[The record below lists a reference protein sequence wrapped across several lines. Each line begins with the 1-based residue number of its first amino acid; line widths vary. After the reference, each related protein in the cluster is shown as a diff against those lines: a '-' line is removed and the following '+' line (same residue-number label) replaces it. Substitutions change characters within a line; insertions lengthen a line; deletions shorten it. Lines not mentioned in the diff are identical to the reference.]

1 MLEVPLNLNPATR
14 DLEIG
19 RQQPMTE
26 PASDTELIARMAKGD
41 QRAMPLLFARH
52 RTRVHR
58 FVLRRVRSEA
68 MAEELVNETFLAV
81 WQQAGRF
88 EGASSATTWMLA
100 IAHNKAVSALRKR
113 REEAL
118 DEDATAAI
126 PDSGDSPETSLA
138 KVGKAGILRAC
149 LNRLPDEQRVVMD
162 LVYYHEQSVK
172 EVSEVL
178 GVPENTIKTRMFY
191 ARKKLS
197 EMLKTAGVDRGW
209 P

>member
-1 MLEVPLNLNPATR
+1 
-14 DLEIG
+14 
-19 RQQPMTE
+19 
-26 PASDTELIARMAKGD
+26 
-41 QRAMPLLFARH
+41 MPVLFARH

-58 FVLRRVRSEA
+58 FVLRRVRSDGL
-68 MAEELVNETFLAV
+68 AEELVNETFLAV

-88 EGASSATTWMLA
+88 EGNSSATTWMLA

-113 REEAL
+113 REETL
-118 DEDATAAI
+118 DEGVAEAI
-126 PDSGDSPETSLA
+126 PDGGDSPETSFA

-149 LNRLPDEQRVVMD
+149 LDRLPDEQRVVMD

-172 EVSEVL
+172 EVAEVL
-178 GVPENTIKTRMFY
+178 AIPENTVKTRMFY

-197 EMLKTAGVDRGW
+197 EMLKAAGVDRGW

>member
-1 MLEVPLNLNPATR
+1 
-14 DLEIG
+14 
-19 RQQPMTE
+19 MTD
-26 PASDTELIARMAKGD
+26 PFSDTDLIARMAKGD

-58 FVLRRVRSEA
+58 FVLRRVRNEG
-68 MAEELVNETFLAV
+68 MAEDLVNEIFLAV

-88 EGASSATTWMLA
+88 EGGSSVTTWMLS

-113 REEAL
+113 REDQAEDGAAEAIA
-118 DEDATAAI
+118 DEA
-126 PDSGDSPETSLA
+126 DSPETILA
-138 KVGKAGILRAC
+138 KDGKAGVLRAC
-149 LNRLPDEQRVVMD
+149 LDRLPDDQRVVMD

-172 EVSEVL
+172 EVAEVL
-178 GVPENTIKTRMFY
+178 GIPENTVKTRMFY

-197 EMLKTAGVDRGW
+197 EMMKEAGIDRGW

>member
-1 MLEVPLNLNPATR
+1 MS
-14 DLEIG
+14 
-19 RQQPMTE
+19 E
-26 PASDTELIARMAKGD
+26 PQSDSELIARMAKGD
-41 QRAMPLLFARH
+41 QRAMPVLFARH

-58 FVLRRVRSEA
+58 FVLRRVRSDGL
-68 MAEELVNETFLAV
+68 AEELVNETFLAV

-88 EGASSATTWMLA
+88 EGNSSATTWMLA

-113 REEAL
+113 REETLGEGVA
-118 DEDATAAI
+118 EAI
-126 PDSGDSPETSLA
+126 PDGGDSPETSLA

-149 LNRLPDEQRVVMD
+149 LDRLPDEQRVVMD

-172 EVSEVL
+172 EVAEVL
-178 GVPENTIKTRMFY
+178 AIPENTVKTRMFY

-197 EMLKTAGVDRGW
+197 EMLKAAGVDRGW